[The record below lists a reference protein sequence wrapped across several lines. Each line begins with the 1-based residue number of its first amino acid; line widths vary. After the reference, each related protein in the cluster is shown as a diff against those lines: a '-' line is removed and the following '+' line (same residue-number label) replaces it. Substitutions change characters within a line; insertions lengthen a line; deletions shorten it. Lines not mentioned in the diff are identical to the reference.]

1 MRLMFDKQ
9 LTEPDAC
16 RDLAV
21 CFRETA
27 ECCIEAG
34 RELMILADQLERGDG
49 LQTIFLGDVARDIVA
64 AMAGGKFNY
73 EG

>member
-9 LTEPDAC
+9 FPEPDAC

-34 RELMILADQLERGDG
+34 RQLMVLADQIERGDG
-49 LQTIFLGDVARDIVA
+49 LAPESLGDVAGRVLANA
-64 AMAGGKFNY
+64 AGRKLD
-73 EG
+73 